1 MKYFPYDN
9 NIFNATQCGSF
20 TMVARQLFDEF
31 RAMDIL
37 GDPYNSNTT
46 MIHADCLNPT
56 SRAPKYIPYLACEYS
71 YPNNFTASVLARQRN
86 FVLTISEFA
95 KQNLLRTVGPLN
107 LPIHSVHLGTDP
119 NKWYKIDEE
128 KFKTFTY
135 LTVNTS
141 NERSGFEYL
150 IPAFIEFSKDKDVRL
165 VIKDGPHNSNFANY
179 INQLNNPKIKYSCDL
194 LSESNLRRLY
204 CKSHV
209 FVYANNTTSFGMNIM
224 DAAMCGTPV
233 IATLG
238 SAIKEFLPEWT
249 QPSKIVSIKHKFE
262 PSIFQK
268 FDQYFINYA
277 SDILQAHPQGVEGE
291 IVDQKSILESL
302 EYSYANY
309 KSLEEINVSHRKY
322 ILNNFTWRHTAEKM
336 ISILR
341 KYYE

>member
-9 NIFNATQCGSF
+9 NIFNNTECGSF

-31 RAMDIL
+31 RLLDKL

-56 SRAPKYIPYLACEYS
+56 NRAPKYIPYLACEYS
-71 YPNNFTASVLARQRN
+71 YPNNFTASILARQRN
-86 FVLTISEFA
+86 FILTISEFS
-95 KQNLLRTVGPLN
+95 KQNLLRSINSLN
-107 LPIHSVHLGTDP
+107 LQIHAVHLGTDP
-119 NKWYKIDEE
+119 SKWYDIKEE

-141 NERSGFEYL
+141 NERSGFEHL

-165 VIKDGPHNSNFANY
+165 IIKDGPYNSNFANY
-179 INQLNNPKIKYSCDL
+179 VHNLNHPKIKYSCEL
-194 LSESNLRRLY
+194 LSESDLRRLY

-249 QPSKIVSIKHKFE
+249 QPSKIVSVKHKFDS
-262 PSIFQK
+262 SIFRK
-268 FDQYFINYA
+268 FDEYRINYA

-291 IVDQKSILESL
+291 IVDQESITKALEHS
-302 EYSYANY
+302 YSNY
-309 KSLEEINVSHRKY
+309 KSLQEINESHRKF

-336 ISILR
+336 ISILQ
-341 KYYE
+341 KHYE